1 MMNKLEAAPRN
12 PAEKAKCRHYWIIE
26 SPNGPTSR
34 GVCKYCGTVKEF
46 SNYPP
51 YSSWDEDRSTS
62 GELSGS
68 TQHKSGNK
76 SNP

>member
-46 SNYPP
+46 SNYLP
-51 YSSWDEDRSTS
+51 YPAWEENRSMV
-62 GELSGS
+62 GELSS
-68 TQHKSGNK
+68 SRRFKSGNK
-76 SNP
+76 SDA